1 MTTVCYDLRPINQ
14 RARKILPTL
23 KPPGAMPTTPADSPL
38 TVLDDTPEIA
48 TFEVSKLDNFVLRTV
63 RSCSDVVRA
72 SSPWFGLRA
81 SKEKSTELVSVAYNT
96 PVYQS
101 ESVEDVNRLLSV
113 TLPPAPSEAGPDSE
127 SDESD
132 DDGRPWITGTREPHK
147 EAERRL
153 TTDKRERVNR
163 RTTKIHT
170 RAESPA
176 QEMAGPLKGKA
187 TDPREW
193 GAAGLVEE
201 DLNVDA
207 QRAAFEAW
215 NAERDARD
223 VTSEGDSESGTERVP
238 EVVESIKVSKQE
250 LERLVQEQAAEV
262 IRAAEA
268 RIERKYE
275 KKIRELNRKL
285 DQEPAK
291 ERDLTKEGASTSA

>member
-1 MTTVCYDLRPINQ
+1 MTTVRYDLRPINQ

-23 KPPGAMPTTPADSPL
+23 KPPGAMPTTPAGSPL

-48 TFEVSKLDNFVLRTV
+48 TFEVSKSDNSVLRTV

-132 DDGRPWITGTREPHK
+132 DDGRPWITVRRKRDREGVLPSGMKSEPSEPRILTREQENLIK

-153 TTDKRERVNR
+153 TTDERQLR
-163 RTTKIHT
+163 YT
-170 RAESPA
+170 RAPKA
-176 QEMAGPLKGKA
+176 PHKRWQGP
-187 TDPREW
+187 R
-193 GAAGLVEE
+193 
-201 DLNVDA
+201 
-207 QRAAFEAW
+207 RA
-215 NAERDARD
+215 RPQ
-223 VTSEGDSESGTERVP
+223 TTENG
-238 EVVESIKVSKQE
+238 E
-250 LERLVQEQAAEV
+250 L
-262 IRAAEA
+262 
-268 RIERKYE
+268 
-275 KKIRELNRKL
+275 
-285 DQEPAK
+285 
-291 ERDLTKEGASTSA
+291 RDLRKRT